1 MCVVLELVIFLKKD
15 RNKMEEN
22 VALDTSK
29 QKQFVKSIKGIKK
42 LIKVKKRFY
51 KNVSIEDDVLRLCVH
66 APNV

>member
-42 LIKVKKRFY
+42 LIKVNFIKML
-51 KNVSIEDDVLRLCVH
+51 VLKMMF
-66 APNV
+66 